1 MFLCILTIPSC
12 LFHYILLTLTTIN
25 RWPEE
30 AAYDPIENPTVP
42 PVHAEDPTAI
52 HVRGI
57 CETDDMA
64 QTGQTI
70 QS

>member
-1 MFLCILTIPSC
+1 MFSYILTILSC
-12 LFHYILLTLTTIN
+12 LFHYILLTLTTVN

-30 AAYDPIENPTVP
+30 AAYDPNKNPTVS
-42 PVHAEDPTAI
+42 PVRAEDPMAI

-57 CETDDMA
+57 HETDDVA
-64 QTGQTI
+64 QTGQMI